1 MKDKSLEI
9 LEKYYGYKNF
19 RKGQDKIIE
28 SILKKYDAL
37 AIMPTGAGKSICY
50 QIPALLFEG
59 ITIVI
64 SPLISLMKDQVDSL
78 NGIGISVAFINST
91 LDSNEIQ
98 EILYGLRNNEYK
110 IIYISPERLDSKNFM
125 DEIATMNVSQIAI
138 DEAHCVSQWGHDFR
152 VSYRKIGSFIS
163 KFKIRPV
170 VTAFT
175 ATASLE
181 VQNDI
186 VNLLNLKEPQIFVNG
201 FDRENLEITI
211 VKEGRKDKF
220 LREYIKKH
228 SDSSGIIYCATRKEV
243 ESIYSEILNSGY
255 KVGKYHAGLKD
266 IERKEFQEMFIK
278 DKINIMV
285 ATNAF
290 GMGIDKPNVRFV
302 IHNNMPQSIEAYYQ
316 EIGRAGRDGEKS
328 ECILLF
334 TPGDIHLQKYLID
347 MGFSSEDR
355 KTIAYKKLQE
365 MVALVY
371 SADCYRKYILNYFGE
386 EVTKECNN
394 CSNCLSEGEVIDKTI
409 DSQKVLSCIGR
420 MKIGY
425 GVNMIVDVLR
435 GSKNQKVISL
445 NFDELSTYGIMKEF
459 KKDELISFIN
469 TLISHGIVDQV
480 EGTYPVLRLNNLS
493 VKVLKGEYKVL
504 LKEIKV
510 KDTILEVNTL
520 FDILKALRFKI
531 ASEEG
536 VPPYVVF
543 GDITLKEMSNLYP
556 TTKEELLGITGVG
569 EVKCEKY
576 GDSFIE
582 EIKKYITEN
591 NIKRQSENGD
601 NNDKAKFYINTD
613 ENLYVKL
620 RELREAI
627 ALKENKVH
635 YSIIHQ
641 NSLKEISGRYPITLE
656 ELSDISG
663 MGPKK
668 VEAYGERIIDIVKK
682 YVEEKNIERN
692 WIKRG
697 KLNLVIDGEERKNEE
712 ITINMLEEGYEINEI
727 SHKTEV
733 SISTILGYVTE
744 YIKLKGNISFR
755 LDVDCLYN
763 KEDEENILKAC
774 EKYGIESVG
783 EIKKNIDPRIK
794 YESIR
799 AVILKNFYNI
809 A

>member
-1 MKDKSLEI
+1 MDKSLEV

-19 RKGQDKIIE
+19 RKGQGKIIE
-28 SILKKYDAL
+28 SILKKNDTL

-50 QIPALLFEG
+50 QIPALIFEG

-78 NGIGISVAFINST
+78 RGIGISVAFINST
-91 LDSNEIQ
+91 LDNNEIQ
-98 EILYGLRNNEYK
+98 EILYGLKNSEYR
-110 IIYISPERLDSKNFM
+110 IIYISPERLDSKNFI
-125 DEIATMNVSQIAI
+125 DEIFSMDVSQIAI

-163 KFKIRPV
+163 KFKLRPV

-186 VNLLNLKEPQIFVNG
+186 VNLLDFKEPQVFVNG
-201 FDRENLEITI
+201 FDRENLEINI

-220 LREYIKKH
+220 LKEYIKKH
-228 SDSSGIIYCATRKEV
+228 SELSGIIYCATRKEV
-243 ESIYSEILNSGY
+243 DSIYDEILNLGY

-266 IERKEFQEMFIK
+266 IERKEFQDMFIK

-347 MGFSSEDR
+347 VGFSSEER
-355 KTIAYKKLQE
+355 KAVAYKKLQE
-365 MVALVY
+365 MVGLVY
-371 SADCYRKYILNYFGE
+371 SADCYRKYILTYFGE

-394 CSNCLSEGEVIDKTI
+394 CSNCLSEGEVVDKTI

-425 GVNMIVDVLR
+425 GVTMIVDVLR
-435 GSKNQKVISL
+435 GSKNQKVVSL
-445 NFDELSTYGIMKEF
+445 NFDKLSTYGIMKEY
-459 KKDELISFIN
+459 KKDELVSFIN

-493 VKVLKGEYKVL
+493 VKVLRGEHKVL
-504 LKEIKV
+504 LKEISV

-520 FDILKALRFKI
+520 FSLLKTLRFNI

-536 VPPYVVF
+536 VPPYIVF
-543 GDITLKEMSNLYP
+543 GDRTLREMSNLYP
-556 TTKEELLGITGVG
+556 ITKEELLEITGVG
-569 EVKCEKY
+569 EAKCEKY
-576 GDSFIE
+576 GYIFME

-591 NIKRQSENGD
+591 KIDKGYYKEDSEDRVN
-601 NNDKAKFYINTD
+601 FYINSD
-613 ENLYVKL
+613 EHLYLKL
-620 RELREAI
+620 RELREDI
-627 ALKENKVH
+627 SSKENKLA

-641 NSLKEISGRYPITLE
+641 DTLKEISGRYPLSLE

-663 MGPKK
+663 IGPRK
-668 VEAYGERIIDIVKK
+668 VESYGEQIIGIVKK
-682 YVEEKNIERN
+682 YVEEKNIQRDWEY
-692 WIKRG
+692 RG
-697 KLNLVIDGEERKNEE
+697 KLKLIIDGEERNHEE
-712 ITINMLEEGYEINEI
+712 IVIDMLNEGYEIKEI
-727 SHKTEV
+727 SSEIEV
-733 SISTILGYVTE
+733 SVSTILGYITE
-744 YIKLKGNISFR
+744 YIKENGSITFKLNVSELF
-755 LDVDCLYN
+755 N
-763 KEDEENILKAC
+763 KDDEKYILKAC
-774 EKYGIESVG
+774 KEFGVERVG
-783 EIKKNIDPRIK
+783 DIKKNLDPRIK

-799 AVILKNFYNI
+799 AVILKNYYNI